1 MASEAYEHIL
11 HIQSLD
17 LSLAQLR
24 HRVAN
29 HPERAAL
36 AEIEDG
42 LTKHDAAAAVVIEKK
57 HELERIQ
64 KRLEDE
70 VAVIEDKRKNIDGK
84 LYGGEVTASKE
95 LLALQDEAASLL
107 GRQNQ
112 TEEQNLEIMEQIEEV
127 DGDLSGLTDTRAAL
141 EARKA
146 DGEATLAAALSE
158 LETEIG
164 TLESQRAEAAS
175 NANQEL
181 LSSYEGLRAEFDN
194 QPVARLVGSSCD
206 GCHIQLSA
214 VAVDRIGKMPED
226 AVVNCEECGRLLVR

>member
-1 MASEAYEHIL
+1 LASEAYEQIL

-29 HPERAAL
+29 HPAREAIGEVDASIAA
-36 AEIEDG
+36 
-42 LTKHDAAAAVVIEKK
+42 HDAEVAVVAEQK
-57 HELERIQ
+57 HELERTQ

-70 VAVIEDKRKNIDGK
+70 VATIEEKRKGIDGK

-112 TEEQNLEIMEQIEEV
+112 IEEEDLEIMEQIEV
-127 DGDLSGLTDTRAAL
+127 IDGTLATFAESRSAFESARA
-141 EARKA
+141 EH
-146 DGEATLAAALSE
+146 EATLAAAVSDME
-158 LETEIG
+158 AEIETV
-164 TLESQRAEAAS
+164 SAQRDAAAGP
-175 NANQEL
+175 ANPEL
-181 LSSYEGLRAEFDN
+181 LASYESLREEFGG
-194 QPVARLVGSSCD
+194 QPVARLVGASCD
-206 GCHIQLSA
+206 GCHMQLSA
-214 VAVDRIGKMPED
+214 VAVDQIGKMPED